1 MILAGDVGGTKV
13 DLVLCKFDNGQ
24 LLTVHDHKY
33 HARDFPG
40 LVQVVE
46 AFLVECKQT
55 LGQPAFFFAAKTD
68 GQLEPLT
75 AESRQADSG
84 NPDAAPTG
92 SLASKSS
99 VFPICSYGL
108 ASSGPFPSRIKSIGP
123 V

>member
-46 AFLVECKQT
+46 AFLAGMQTNARVSRSTCWLLALECRVRY
-55 LGQPAFFFAAKTD
+55 AMAA
-68 GQLEPLT
+68 
-75 AESRQADSG
+75 
-84 NPDAAPTG
+84 
-92 SLASKSS
+92 
-99 VFPICSYGL
+99 
-108 ASSGPFPSRIKSIGP
+108 
-123 V
+123 